1 MQPTWVLGLAAGNA
15 IQGLIF
21 RAAHL
26 LLLLVIA
33 AHGRAPL
40 LLPR

>member
-26 LLLLVIA
+26 LALLVIA
-33 AHGRAPL
+33 AHGLAPL